1 MTGPPV
7 GHFLGLPWKYL
18 ARPAGWTCCWGHSLF
33 IPVSRA
39 FTRRLVAFGA
49 AHGRRRRADGRL
61 LDHRGGADRRHGAI
75 AAGAVSALLGIA
87 ASKQTAL
94 AYGNHVLFFYRRLSD
109 CRRFAEVE
117 PASAHRAVDY
127 SVDRCRSLADYDG
140 FYAGDGFFVDV
151 DIEYRDDADDVA
163 GGSGGGGGVGAK

>member
-1 MTGPPV
+1 MAAVVVLMAVFWITEA
-7 GHFLGLPWKYL
+7 LPIAVTALLPL
-18 ARPAGWTCCWGHSLF
+18 ALYP
-33 IPVSRA
+33 
-39 FTRRLVAFGA
+39 
-49 AHGRRRRADGRL
+49 
-61 LDHRGGADRRHGAI
+61 
-75 AAGAVSALLGIA
+75 LLGIA
-87 ASKQTAL
+87 HQQADCLGLQQPLAL
-94 AYGNHVLFFYRRLSD
+94 LVYRRLSD

-127 SVDRCRSLADYDG
+127 SVDRCRSQADYDG